1 MSNAAATMFF
11 LMILLAGGCAMQ
23 TVTFE
28 RVDRP
33 RIDVTNAHYVSNR
46 QPLAPG
52 AFIKLPVG
60 SVQARGWL
68 RRCLELQREGVTGR
82 LGELSP
88 WLEKNGNAWLAPDG
102 IGEWGWEEVPYWL
115 KGYGNIG
122 YLLGDEAMIAEAR
135 TWIEAALRSQ
145 RGDGNFGPVRIFED
159 DGSQDFWANMI
170 MLFCLQSYYE
180 FTGDERVID
189 LMTRYSR
196 FQMTVPAE
204 VLLTHYWQ
212 RMRGGDNLFSIYWLY
227 NRTGEPFLLDLAQRI
242 HARTA
247 DWTMNGTLPNWHNVN
262 IAQAFGEPA
271 TYWLQSR
278 DPRHLQAAYDNFAT
292 VRRLY
297 GQVPGGMFG
306 SDENCR
312 PGFDDPRQAI
322 ETCGMVEQMLSNETL
337 LTITGDPFW
346 AEHTEEVAFNSLPAA
361 FTPDFRA
368 LRYLTSPNLV
378 VSDSMSHSPG
388 FQNGGPMLAMNPISH
403 RCCQHNHSHGWAYMT
418 EHLWLATPDNGACAA
433 IYSASEAKIR
443 VGAGEGELVRF
454 IEETNYP
461 FEEEIRFRLS
471 AARPVAFPLYLR
483 IPSWAQGA
491 TLKVNGRRAGGTLDA
506 GGYARIERTWSE
518 GDSVTL
524 SLPMRLSV
532 KRWEQNHNAASVSYG
547 PLTFSLEIGEEYRRI
562 EPTQAALRDAKW
574 REDVDAERWPAFE
587 IHPTTPWNYALVLSG
602 DLAKDFRIER
612 RPWPADDFPFTQQ
625 AAPIRLIAKGR
636 RVPEWTL
643 DQYGLC
649 GLLQDSPVKAG
660 EPVEEIALV
669 PMGGARL
676 RISAFPVAGDG
687 PDAHAWKPP
696 AMPRK
701 LYEARASHCYGTDST
716 QAIADD
722 LEPKDSNDHTIP
734 RHTFWPHRGT
744 AEWYEAHFD
753 QPRTV
758 DHVKV
763 YWFDDH
769 AINGQCRTPKSW
781 RLLWLDSDRWTPV
794 EGAGEYGVERDRYNE
809 VAFKAI
815 STRALRIE
823 VQLRDDF
830 SAGALEW
837 RIGGGESS
845 AMKTRWTAEALR
857 TTPLPEYPRPQLRRE
872 KWTNLNGAWQYAVT
886 SREAG
891 EPAHWHGDIR
901 VPFPIESHLS
911 GVGKAVR
918 PDEALWYRRSFESPP
933 HSRGKRVLLNFGAVD
948 WDATVW
954 CNGVVLGG
962 HRGGYDA
969 FSFDI
974 TDALRKENP
983 QWITVRV
990 RDPTDEGDQ
999 PRGKQVLEPQGIF
1012 YTAVTGIWQTVWL
1025 EVVPEAHITRLMME
1039 PIPSDRA
1046 LRLRVEASAALP
1058 VEASVYDGEEM
1069 VATASGRTGQPVLI
1083 RIHNPKLWWP
1093 EAPFLYDL
1101 RVKAGRDTV
1110 RSYFAM
1116 REVSTGL
1123 DHDGFNRILLN
1134 GKPIFMFGPLD
1145 QGWWPDGLYTAPTD
1159 AALRYDVEMTR
1170 AMGFNTA
1177 RKHVKVEPDRWY
1189 YWADRLGLLVWQDMP
1204 SLSARGQSHFVA
1216 PGSATDAAVSEES
1229 KAQFRAELRAMIDSL
1244 RNHPCIVVWV
1254 PFNEGWGQH
1263 DTNETLAWVKE
1274 LDPTRLVDGP
1284 SGWQDRGAGDLK
1296 DMHQYP
1302 GPGMFPTISDRVS
1315 VLGEFGGL
1323 GLPVAGHL
1331 WQRDRNWGYRNLT
1344 DREQLARDFAALVAD
1359 LRLLIGQGLAAAVY
1373 TQTTDVEGE
1382 VNGLMTYDRTVCKI
1396 EPERLASINAAV
1408 YEPPPTVREVVA
1420 TSQRTA
1426 QTWRYTF
1433 TEPTGEWTA
1442 AEFND
1447 ASWSEGPGGFGTAGT
1462 PGAVVGTEWSGSD
1475 IWIRRTF
1482 DLGPGDAGDGAL
1494 MLRIHHDEDAQV
1506 YLNGTLVASL
1516 RDYTTGYRHI
1526 ALNETGRAA
1535 LRPGRNSIAIHC
1547 RQTRGGQF
1555 IDAGLV
1561 RIEERR

>member
-1 MSNAAATMFF
+1 MSNAAVTMCF
-11 LMILLAGGCAMQ
+11 LMLVLAGGCAMQ
-23 TVTFE
+23 TVTVE
-28 RVDRP
+28 SVDRP
-33 RIDVTNAHYVSNR
+33 RIDVANAHYISNR
-46 QPLAPG
+46 APLAPG

-60 SVQARGWL
+60 AVQARGWL
-68 RRCLELQREGVTGR
+68 RRCLELQARGVTGH

-88 WLEKNGNAWLAPDG
+88 WLEKEGNAWLAPDG
-102 IGEWGWEEVPYWL
+102 LGEWGWEEVPYWL

-145 RGDGNFGPVRIFED
+145 RSDGNFGPVRFFED

-170 MLFCLQSYYE
+170 MLFCLQSWYE
-180 FTGDERVID
+180 YSGDERVID
-189 LMTRYSR
+189 LMTRYFR
-196 FQMTVPAE
+196 YQATVPDE

-212 RMRGGDNLFSIYWLY
+212 KMRGGDNLFSIYWLY

-247 DWTMNGTLPNWHNVN
+247 DWTMPGTLPNWHNVN

-271 TYWLQSR
+271 TFWLQSR
-278 DPRHLQAAYDNFAT
+278 DPRHLQAAYDNFHT

-312 PGFDDPRQAI
+312 VGFDDPRQAI

-368 LRYLTSPNLV
+368 LRYLTSPNMV

-403 RCCQHNHSHGWAYMT
+403 RCCQHNHSHGWAYLT
-418 EHLWLATPDNGACAA
+418 EHLWLATPDSGACAA
-433 IYSASEAKIR
+433 IYSASEASIR
-443 VGAGEGELVRF
+443 VGAGEGELVR
-454 IEETNYP
+454 IVEETNYP
-461 FEEEIRFRLS
+461 FEEEIRFTIFS
-471 AARPVAFPLYLR
+471 PRPVAFPLYLR
-483 IPSWAQGA
+483 IPSWAKNA
-491 TLKVNGRRAGGTLDA
+491 TVRVNGRRADGA
-506 GGYARIERTWSE
+506 IESGGYARLERTWSN
-518 GDSVTL
+518 GDTVTL
-524 SLPMRLSV
+524 ALPMELSV
-532 KRWEQNHNAASVSYG
+532 KRWEQNHNSASVSYG

-562 EPTQAALRDAKW
+562 EPTKAALRDAKW
-574 REDVDAERWPAFE
+574 REDVDTEKWPAFE

-602 DLAKDFRIER
+602 DVAKDFRIER
-612 RPWPADDFPFTQQ
+612 RPWPKDDFPFTQQ

-643 DQYGLC
+643 GQYGLC
-649 GLLQDSPVKAG
+649 GLLQDSPVKSN
-660 EPVEEIALV
+660 EPIEEITLV

-676 RISAFPVAGDG
+676 RISAFPVAGNG
-687 PDAHAWKPP
+687 PDAHAWQPP
-696 AMPRK
+696 AKPKK
-701 LYEARASHCYGTDST
+701 LYEARASHCWDSDST

-763 YWFDDH
+763 YWFDDR
-769 AINGQCRTPKSW
+769 AINGQCRIPQEW
-781 RLLWLDSDRWTPV
+781 RLLWLDGDRWTPV
-794 EGAGEYGVERDRYNE
+794 EAAGEYGVERDRYNE
-809 VAFKAI
+809 VSFRPVA
-815 STRALRIE
+815 TRAMRIE
-823 VQLRDDF
+823 VQLRENF
-830 SAGALEW
+830 SAGMLEW
-837 RIGGGESS
+837 RIGTGEPS
-845 AMKTRWTAEALR
+845 AMKTRWTEEAPR
-857 TTPLPEYPRPQLRRE
+857 GTPLPEYPRPQMRRE
-872 KWTNLNGAWQYAVT
+872 QWTNLNGMWQYAIM
-886 SREAG
+886 SRDAG
-891 EPAHWHGDIR
+891 EPAHWDGEIR
-901 VPFPIESHLS
+901 VPFPIESRLS
-911 GVGKAVR
+911 GVQRAVS
-918 PDEALWYRRSFESPP
+918 PDEALWYRRPFQAPAR
-933 HSRGKRVLLNFGAVD
+933 SRGERVLLHFGAVD
-948 WDATVW
+948 WESTVW
-954 CNGVVLGG
+954 CNGVLLGE
-962 HRGGYDA
+962 HRGGYD
-969 FSFDI
+969 SFTFEI
-974 TDALRKENP
+974 TGALRAQGP
-983 QWITVRV
+983 QWITVRAW
-990 RDPTDEGDQ
+990 DPTDVGDQ
-999 PRGKQVLEPQGIF
+999 PRGKQVLEPRGIF

-1025 EVVPEAHITRLMME
+1025 EVVPEAHITNLAME
-1039 PIPSDRA
+1039 P
-1046 LRLRVEASAALP
+1046 RLDAGTLQLTVESSEALP
-1058 VEASVYDGEEM
+1058 VEASVFDGDQLIT
-1069 VATASGRTGQPVLI
+1069 TAQGRTGEPLVI

-1101 RVKAGRDTV
+1101 HIKAGRDEV
-1110 RSYFAM
+1110 QSYFGM
-1116 REVSTGL
+1116 REVSIGP
-1123 DHDGFNRILLN
+1123 DADGFNRILLN
-1134 GKPIFMFGPLD
+1134 GKPVFLFGPLD

-1204 SLSARGQSHFVA
+1204 SLSARGQNHFVA
-1216 PGSATDAAVSEES
+1216 PGAPTDAALSAEAR
-1229 KAQFRAELRAMIDSL
+1229 AQFRNELRATVELL
-1244 RNHPCIVVWV
+1244 RNHPSIIAWV

-1263 DTNETLAWVKE
+1263 DTNEILAWVKQ

-1296 DMHQYP
+1296 DLHQYP
-1302 GPGMFPTISDRVS
+1302 GPGMFPPMPDRAS

-1323 GLPVAGHL
+1323 GLPVSGHL
-1331 WQRDRNWGYRNLT
+1331 WQRDRNWGYRNLS
-1344 DREQLARDFAALVAD
+1344 DREQLARDYESLITD
-1359 LRLLIGQGLAAAVY
+1359 LRLLIGQGLAAAIY

-1382 VNGLMTYDRTVCKI
+1382 VNGLMTYDRAISKI
-1396 EPERLASINAAV
+1396 DVERLAAIHRRV
-1408 YEPPPTVREVVA
+1408 YEPPPVVREVVA
-1420 TSQRTA
+1420 TSQRAA

-1433 TEPTGEWTA
+1433 SEPSGEWTA
-1442 AEFND
+1442 EGYDD
-1447 ASWSEGPGGFGTAGT
+1447 ASWSAGPGGFGTSMT
-1462 PGAVVGTEWSGSD
+1462 PGAVVGTEWSGSE
-1475 IWIRRTF
+1475 IWIRREF
-1482 DLGPGDAGDGAL
+1482 DLASEEAGDESL
-1494 MLRIHHDEDAQV
+1494 MLCIHHDEDAQV
-1506 YLNGTLVASL
+1506 YLNGSLAASL
-1516 RDYTTGYRHI
+1516 KDYTTGYRHI
-1526 ALNETGRAA
+1526 PLSAEGRSA
-1535 LRPGRNSIAIHC
+1535 LRAGRNVIAIRC